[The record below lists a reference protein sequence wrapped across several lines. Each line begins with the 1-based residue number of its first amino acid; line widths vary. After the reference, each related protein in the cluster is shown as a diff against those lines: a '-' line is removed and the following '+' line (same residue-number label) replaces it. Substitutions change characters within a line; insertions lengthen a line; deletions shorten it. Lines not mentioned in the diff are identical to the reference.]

1 MRKMLIAGLLML
13 AVSTA
18 SFSKEVVAS
27 GKTHTTLG
35 DYKIELADKPV
46 MVNGEELKAYIISY
60 ENSPMKVTV
69 AIRKEKDCKNY
80 IVFSDKLSIQYVCD
94 GTFFGVQKLD
104 KSFEKEGHVTS
115 DAELNRSEYF
125 HQKLIIAGQT
135 GEVANTQL
143 IAAYFPMLLKGETI
157 AAM

>member
-1 MRKMLIAGLLML
+1 
-13 AVSTA
+13 
-18 SFSKEVVAS
+18 
-27 GKTHTTLG
+27 
-35 DYKIELADKPV
+35 

-69 AIRKEKDCKNY
+69 AVKKEKDRKNY
-80 IVFSDKLSIQYVCD
+80 IVFSDRLSIQYVCD
-94 GTFFGVQKLD
+94 GNIFGVQKLD
-104 KSFEKEGHVTS
+104 KSFEKEGYVTS

-157 AAM
+157 AAR